1 MRSARSSAMQQRRVD
16 WAAAWSLEQQAMA
29 EKLEQL
35 GSSPWRRSLGDSHGE
50 SSILTDDDSPPG
62 PGPKL
67 LQHGSNRSRA
77 PQPRRRGCRGQESSL
92 SAPEGDDGSRMLL
105 DNPTVAALSALLARS
120 ASLSAAAALHAR
132 LLRSSR
138 LFSHPFLANCLAAA
152 YSRLGATPAAIA
164 LLTHAP
170 SDAAN
175 RFSHNILLAALL
187 KSRDLPAARR
197 LFDEMPMRDTVA
209 YNSMISGYAQ
219 SGHAG
224 EALSLARRM
233 RGLGVRPSAFT
244 FSIVSSAVCSAPHG
258 MQVHAAAVRHGSAQH
273 NAVVGNTL
281 VDMYRRVGL
290 LEYAVRVFWN
300 MNELD
305 IVSLNSV
312 MSVYKDDGQSNAVF
326 ECFRLTRSHG
336 LSVDEC
342 SVSTVLTACTDIE
355 DFAKGDQLLAL
366 CVKTGLLSNSI
377 ICSAVI
383 GLLSMSDRL
392 PDVVRLFEGLTKWD
406 SETCNAMIS
415 CYARSGLMEQ
425 ALGLFVIALRNA
437 VLPTEFTFASVLR
450 WSSCFGLMEQGTQI
464 HTLVYKCGFEDDMIV
479 ATALVDMY
487 CKLGSLKHARKLFDS
502 VCVKD
507 LVLWNTMIIGLSRN
521 GGGREALGVFWW
533 MLDCGVKPDRIT
545 LFGAL
550 SACSLG
556 GLVNEAMDIIFLFKA
571 KYHVVP
577 GLEHYACVADML
589 SRAGLFREAEDLVQ
603 NKLQKC
609 NTAALLNILE
619 ACMIQGDFA
628 MAESIAENMLKLKPR
643 SSLPY
648 TVLARTYGARCKW
661 ESMARMWRSME
672 ALGAKKVGECS
683 WLCIKNEI
691 HVFTSE
697 QILHQG
703 SEVTYAVL
711 DLLFWDMMDHIY
723 APGRVGTIH
732 TQDLKKNKGF
742 DCHPQFLDCTLLI
755 NSLHIFLLQIL
766 CAGVVVAAKFT
777 DDAFFKSAFYARVGG
792 IGAFEMNQLELD
804 FLFNLDF
811 WLKVNLETFGNC
823 CLQLEKHAPRC
834 GSTETAGSGS
844 SCQWNK

>member
-1 MRSARSSAMQQRRVD
+1 MVR
-16 WAAAWSLEQQAMA
+16 
-29 EKLEQL
+29 
-35 GSSPWRRSLGDSHGE
+35 
-50 SSILTDDDSPPG
+50 
-62 PGPKL
+62 
-67 LQHGSNRSRA
+67 
-77 PQPRRRGCRGQESSL
+77 
-92 SAPEGDDGSRMLL
+92 

-170 SDAAN
+170 GGAAN

-197 LFDEMPMRDTVA
+197 LFDEMPLRDTVA

-219 SGHAG
+219 SGRAE
-224 EALSLARRM
+224 EALRLVRRM
-233 RGLGVRPSAFT
+233 RELGVRPSAFT

-290 LEYAVRVFWN
+290 LEYAMRVFWS

-305 IVSLNSV
+305 MVSMNSV
-312 MSVYKDDGQSNAVF
+312 MSVYKDDGQSSAVF

-336 LSVDEC
+336 FSVDEC

-355 DFAKGDQLLAL
+355 DLAKGDQLLAL

-392 PDVVRLFEGLTKWD
+392 PDAVRLFEGLTKWD

-415 CYARSGLMEQ
+415 CYARTGLMEQ

-464 HTLVYKCGFEDDMIV
+464 HALVCKCGFEDDMIV
-479 ATALVDMY
+479 ATALIDMY

-507 LVLWNTMIIGLSRN
+507 LVLWNTMIIGLSQN
-521 GGGREALGVFWW
+521 GRGREALGVFWW

-556 GLVNEAMDIIFLFKA
+556 GLVNEAMDIISLFKA

-603 NKLQKC
+603 HKLQKC

-672 ALGAKKVGECS
+672 ALGAKKAGECS

-697 QILHQG
+697 EILHQG
-703 SEVTYAVL
+703 SEATYAVL
-711 DLLFWDMMDHIY
+711 DLLFWDMMDEISMMDCIH
-723 APGRVGTIH
+723 APGCVDIIH
-732 TQDLKKNKGF
+732 TQDPKESKGF
-742 DCHPQFLDCTLLI
+742 DCLQQFLDCTL
-755 NSLHIFLLQIL
+755 
-766 CAGVVVAAKFT
+766 
-777 DDAFFKSAFYARVGG
+777 
-792 IGAFEMNQLELD
+792 
-804 FLFNLDF
+804 
-811 WLKVNLETFGNC
+811 
-823 CLQLEKHAPRC
+823 
-834 GSTETAGSGS
+834 
-844 SCQWNK
+844 